1 MKQRL
6 FSGIQPT
13 GNLHIGNYIG
23 AISQWVKLQET
34 HESVFCIVD
43 MHAITVRQDPDAL
56 RRATRELAALYIACG
71 IDPAKS
77 ILFVQSDVSAH
88 TQLGWILNTFA
99 YMGEMERM
107 TQFKDKKEAQDSNNN
122 VGLFSYPVLMAA
134 DILLYDTAVVPVGE
148 DQKQHVEL
156 TRDLAQRVNSHY
168 QTELFVVPEPMIKSD
183 GARIMGLDDAT
194 KKMSKSASSQWN
206 YISFSD
212 TPDLIRKKIM
222 KAVTDSDETFAVRAG
237 ADKPELTNLL
247 TIYSELTGRSIADL
261 TEQFAGQQY
270 GAFKKQMA
278 EDVVAWMIPIQTR
291 MHELLA
297 DEKSLDRILDAGA
310 DRAAEIAIAKL
321 EDVRTVVGLGK

>member
-23 AISQWVKLQET
+23 AISQWLTLQET
-34 HESVFCIVD
+34 HDSVFSIVD
-43 MHAITVRQDPDAL
+43 LHAITVRQDPGAL

-71 IDPAKS
+71 IDPEKS
-77 ILFVQSDVSAH
+77 ILFVQSDVPAH

-107 TQFKDKKEAQDSNNN
+107 TQFKDKKGKQDSNNN

-134 DILLYDTAVVPVGE
+134 DILLYDTAVVPVGD

-156 TRDLAQRVNSHY
+156 TRDLAERVNSY
-168 QTELFVVPEPMIKSD
+168 YNTDVFVVPEPMIKPD
-183 GARIMGLDDAT
+183 GARIMGLDDPT
-194 KKMSKSASSQWN
+194 KKMSKSASSEWN
-206 YISFSD
+206 YISFTD
-212 TPDLIRKKIM
+212 EPDVIRKKIM
-222 KAVTDSDETFAVRAG
+222 KAVTDSDEKFEVRAG
-237 ADKPELTNLL
+237 SDKPELTNLL
-247 TIYSELTGRSIADL
+247 TIYSALTGRSIVDL

-278 EDVVAWMIPIQTR
+278 EDIVLWMESIQKR
-291 MHELLA
+291 MHALLA
-297 DEKSLDRILDAGA
+297 DEAALDAILDDGA
-310 DRAAEIAIAKL
+310 RRATEIAAVKL
-321 EDVRTVVGLGK
+321 QQVSDIIGVGR

>member
-23 AISQWVKLQET
+23 AISQWLTLQET
-34 HESVFCIVD
+34 HDSVFSIVD
-43 MHAITVRQDPDAL
+43 LHAITVRQDPDAL

-71 IDPAKS
+71 IDPEKS
-77 ILFVQSDVSAH
+77 ILFVQSDVPAH

-107 TQFKDKKEAQDSNNN
+107 TQFKDKKGKQDSNNN

-156 TRDLAQRVNSHY
+156 TRDVAERVNSY
-168 QTELFVVPEPMIKSD
+168 YNTDVFVVPEPMIKPD
-183 GARIMGLDDAT
+183 GARIMGLDDVT
-194 KKMSKSASSQWN
+194 KKMSKSASSEWN
-206 YISFSD
+206 YISFTD
-212 TPDLIRKKIM
+212 EPDVIRKKIM
-222 KAVTDSDETFAVRAG
+222 KAVTDSDEKFEVRAG
-237 ADKPELTNLL
+237 SDKPELTNLL
-247 TIYSELTGRSIADL
+247 TIYSALTGRSIVDL

-278 EDVVAWMIPIQTR
+278 EDVVHWMEPIQKR
-291 MHELLA
+291 MHALLA
-297 DEKSLDRILDAGA
+297 DEAALDAILDDGA
-310 DRAAEIAIAKL
+310 RRATEIAAAKL
-321 EDVRTVVGLGK
+321 QQVSDIIGVGR

>member
-23 AISQWVKLQET
+23 AISQWLKMQDT
-34 HESVFCIVD
+34 YESIFCIVD
-43 MHAITVRQDPDAL
+43 LHAITVRQDPSAL

-71 IDPAKS
+71 IDPEKS
-77 ILFVQSDVSAH
+77 ILFVQSDVLAH

-107 TQFKDKKEAQDSNNN
+107 TQFKDKKGKQDSNNN

-156 TRDLAQRVNSHY
+156 TRDLVQRVNSY
-168 QTELFVVPEPMIKSD
+168 YEIDVFVVPELLLKTD

-194 KKMSKSASSQWN
+194 KKMSKSASSEWN
-206 YISFSD
+206 YISFTD
-212 TPDLIRKKIM
+212 EPDVIRKKIM
-222 KAVTDSDETFAVRAG
+222 KAVTDSDEKFEVRAG
-237 ADKPELTNLL
+237 EDKPELTNLL
-247 TIYSELTGRSIADL
+247 TIYSALTGRSIADL
-261 TEQFAGQQY
+261 TEQFVGQQY

-278 EDVVAWMIPIQTR
+278 EDIVAWIEPIQKR
-291 MHELLA
+291 MHALLA
-297 DEKSLDRILDAGA
+297 DEAALDAILDDGA
-310 DRAAEIAIAKL
+310 RRATEIAAPKL
-321 EDVRTVVGLGK
+321 QQVYDVIGVGR